1 MLEKEEFVDPTVI
14 LGDLAKNDADS
25 DVNSEEENKN
35 RVKTSKALQQAVD
48 NLESSRLLRSQM
60 DGSGYQNVVKKLN
73 FNC

>member
-1 MLEKEEFVDPTVI
+1 MLEKEEFVDPMVI

-35 RVKTSKALQQAVD
+35 QVKTSKALQQAVD

-60 DGSGYQNVVKKLN
+60 DGSEYQNVVKNRLKK
-73 FNC
+73 

>member
-14 LGDLAKNDADS
+14 LGDLANNDADS
-25 DVNSEEENKN
+25 DVNSEEEIKN

-60 DGSGYQNVVKKLN
+60 DGSGYQNVVKNRLKK
-73 FNC
+73 

>member
-35 RVKTSKALQQAVD
+35 QVKTSKALQQAVD

-60 DGSGYQNVVKKLN
+60 DGSGYQNVVKNRLKK
-73 FNC
+73 